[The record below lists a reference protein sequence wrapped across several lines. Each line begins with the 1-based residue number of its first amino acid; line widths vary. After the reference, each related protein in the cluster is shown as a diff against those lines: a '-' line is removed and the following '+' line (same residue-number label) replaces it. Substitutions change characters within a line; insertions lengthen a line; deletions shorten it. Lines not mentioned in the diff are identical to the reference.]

1 MTRQTV
7 SVVIPVRDGDRYL
20 GEAIDSA
27 VGQSHRPLEVIVVD
41 DGSTDRS
48 AEVAA
53 GYAGVRLVRTPN
65 RGPSAARNT
74 GFAAAEGGIVAY
86 LDADDVLL
94 PDSVAGRLRVLDEEP
109 ETGVVLGRMRLRRE
123 PGAPEVAAIPRRGK
137 GAFEGVLA
145 SAALVRRSVAERVP
159 FDETMRLGEDLDW
172 LFRLRDAGV
181 GIRVLD
187 REVLVHRLHDRNL
200 SLQGRAYGRALT
212 TSLGARLRERRERG
226 G

>member
-7 SVVIPVRDGDRYL
+7 SVVIPVRDGERYL
-20 GEAIDSA
+20 SEAIESA
-27 VGQSHRPLEVIVVD
+27 LGQDHRPLEVIVVD

-48 AEVAA
+48 AEIA
-53 GYAGVRLVRTPN
+53 GAHAGIRLIRTPN

-74 GFAAAEGGIVAY
+74 GLAAARGGVVAY
-86 LDADDVLL
+86 LDADDILL
-94 PDSVAGRLRVLDEEP
+94 PDSVAGRLRVLEEEP

-123 PGAPEVAAIPRRGK
+123 PGTPKVAPIPRRGK
-137 GAFEGVLA
+137 DAFEGVP
-145 SAALVRRSVAERVP
+145 AAAAIVRRPVAARVP
-159 FDETMRLGEDLDW
+159 FDESMRLGEDLDW
-172 LFRLRDAGV
+172 LFRMRDAGI

-200 SLQGRAYGRALT
+200 SLQGRAYAGALT